1 MDRSA
6 LEAEAGRLLNDP
18 NHDTWSTSVI
28 DARLDLAQT
37 EVNGYANAVKTKET
51 LTPTANTS
59 EVAVSAL
66 TIDIVRARYTLPSGE
81 KFPLEGITRDE
92 LDFRYPNWENW
103 SPGKPMAYT
112 FDASNRN
119 LILVPAPDA
128 AHAIA
133 SALDVWE
140 VRQPA
145 SLSSSTSVPFDDVA
159 LMVPYHMAIVH
170 WAVAQCWMDRGDP
183 ESLAKAKFHKSG
195 VLSGPNAGQYEN
207 QLMRIIE
214 KFDRPEDIPIR
225 INWKPQGGRLGGWG
239 TRSKSSPLG

>member
-6 LEAEAGRLLNDP
+6 LEAEIGRLLNDV
-18 NHDTWSTSVI
+18 NHDIWSTSVLDSRI
-28 DARLDLAQT
+28 DLAQT
-37 EVNGYANAVKTKET
+37 EINGYANAVKTKET
-51 LTPTANTS
+51 LTPTASTA
-59 EVAVSAL
+59 EVTVSAL
-66 TIDIVRARYTLPSGE
+66 TIDIVRIRLTLPNGD
-81 KFPLEGITRDE
+81 KYPLEGMTRDE

-103 SPGKPMAYT
+103 SPGLPVAWF

-119 LILVPAPDA
+119 VILVPPPDT
-128 AHAIA
+128 AHAI
-133 SALDVWE
+133 SNALDVWE

-145 SLSSSTSVPFDDVA
+145 SLDDSTDVPFDNTS

-170 WAVAQCWMDRGDP
+170 WVVAQCWMDRGDP

-195 VLSGPNAGQYEN
+195 ILTGPGAGQYEY

-225 INWKPQGGRLGGWG
+225 VQWKPQGGRIGGWNV
-239 TRSKSSPLG
+239 RSKSSPLG